1 MRPMIAVVGRG
12 VFRGVLAGALG
23 IALLAGPVTT
33 PCGPSAVF
41 ASSVASAPSKPVV
54 VAEVRGIP
62 RFQEI
67 EPGLSRGGQPNRDGY
82 RFLRDQ
88 GYRTVI
94 SFRKNDDERRE
105 LERLGINYV
114 EIPMQAGL
122 FSASTP
128 TEEDLQRFFATL
140 SDSMAHPVFIHC
152 RHGKDRTG
160 AMTALYR
167 VQSCGWSNEEAVR
180 EMKERGFSGHY
191 KKLMRFVREY
201 VPRATFTANS
211 GD

>member
-1 MRPMIAVVGRG
+1 MIAVVRRA

-23 IALLAGPVTT
+23 CALVAGPVTT
-33 PCGPSAVF
+33 RPSVAF
-41 ASSVASAPSKPVV
+41 AASVASAPFTPAVA
-54 VAEVRGIP
+54 AEVKGIP
-62 RFQEI
+62 RFHEI
-67 EPGLSRGGQPNRDGY
+67 EPGFARGGQPNGDGY
-82 RFLRDQ
+82 RFLRDH

-105 LERLGINYV
+105 LARLGINYV
-114 EIPMQAGL
+114 EIPMHAGL

-128 TEEDLQRFFATL
+128 TEEDLQRFFATVG
-140 SDSMAHPVFIHC
+140 DSAQRPVFIHC
-152 RHGKDRTG
+152 RYGKDRTG

-167 VQSCGWSNEEAVR
+167 VQSCGWSNEEAIR

-201 VPRATFTANS
+201 VPHTTSTASS
-211 GD
+211 GG